1 VVSPDL
7 TNPDF
12 WHAPDVHETVA
23 ALRSLGNV
31 FRHDTAS
38 EGRIWSVIGYDAAVD
53 VLGNHAAFSNEGGAL
68 LGSNGVTP
76 FGVGRMMALTDPPRH
91 GELRAP
97 ANPFLSARAVG
108 QLQSYIRSIA
118 ADLVRRATARGNVEF
133 VREVAAP
140 LPAAVMCDLFGVPRH
155 DRDAIVQMC
164 DAAFLGDSPRHRS
177 LGHQQVLAYFFD
189 LVSARRACPG
199 HDLLSA
205 LTACRFQGGPLKDDD
220 VVLNCDNIFVGGVQT
235 VRHTAAL
242 AMVALAHDREA
253 WEAMRSPGCNLDLAV
268 EELLRWTSAGVN
280 IVRTVTRPSEIEG
293 ERVEPGER
301 VVLWVPA
308 VNRDPAVFPEP
319 HRLDLQR
326 TPNHHLTFG
335 RGTHYC
341 IGAPLA
347 RLELRA
353 LFEEL
358 RTRVRSLTILEPPVY
373 THSII
378 DLGLESLR
386 IQLVGA

>member
-1 VVSPDL
+1 VVIPDL

-12 WHAPDVHETVA
+12 WHAPDVHETVSE
-23 ALRSLGNV
+23 LRTLGNV
-31 FRHDTAS
+31 FHHDTAS
-38 EGRIWSVIGYDAAVD
+38 EGRIWSVIGYDAAVA
-53 VLGNHAAFSNEGGAL
+53 VFGNHVAFSNEGGAL

-76 FGVGRMMALTDPPRH
+76 FGVGRMMALTDPPKH

-97 ANPFLSARAVG
+97 ANPFFSARAVG
-108 QLQSYIRSIA
+108 QMQSYIQSIA
-118 ADLVRRATARGNVEF
+118 ADLVRQAIARGEVEF
-133 VREVAAP
+133 VRDVAAP
-140 LPAAVMCDLFGVPRH
+140 LPAAVMCDLLGVPRK
-155 DRDAIVQMC
+155 DRDAVVGMC
-164 DAAFLGDSPRHRS
+164 DDAFLGDSARDRS
-177 LGHQQVLAYFFD
+177 FGHQQVLAYFFD

-205 LTACRFQGGPLKDDD
+205 LAACRFQGAPLKDDD
-220 VVLNCDNIFVGGVQT
+220 VVLNCDNILVGGVQT

-242 AMVALAHDREA
+242 AMVALAHDSDA
-253 WEAMRSPGCNLDLAV
+253 WETMRSAACNLDLAV

-280 IVRTVTRPSEIEG
+280 AVRTVARPCEIEG
-293 ERVEPGER
+293 ARVAPGER
-301 VVLWVPA
+301 VVVWIPA

-319 HRLDLQR
+319 NRLDLHR

-347 RLELRA
+347 RMELRA

-386 IQLVGA
+386 MRLVAA